1 MGPPNSQGLKSR
13 RQLLCLADALASYR
27 SRRALRHLENAGEF
41 NLRWTV
47 QEGVIK
53 PREMTRRLPEGR
65 WNPTKIPRIQ
75 FHVRDPFPAQRG
87 WCRISPA
94 RRLNWYN
101 QVSPSNRVRRN
112 ESVS

>member
-1 MGPPNSQGLKSR
+1 
-13 RQLLCLADALASYR
+13 LADALASYR

-75 FHVRDPFPAQRG
+75 NFMSETRSLLSVGGVA
-87 WCRISPA
+87 SPQ
-94 RRLNWYN
+94 LDD
-101 QVSPSNRVRRN
+101 
-112 ESVS
+112 